1 MNAREKP
8 SLRAIA
14 NNSNR
19 RSQVVGGSQDPKLA
33 YGAAARN
40 DLQAGVN
47 KMRTAQQSSV

>member
-19 RSQVVGGSQDPKLA
+19 RSQVVSGSQDPKLA
-33 YGAAARN
+33 YGADVKN
-40 DLQAGVN
+40 DLVNGMN
-47 KMRTAQQSSV
+47 KMR

>member
-19 RSQVVGGSQDPKLA
+19 RSQVVGGSTDPKLA
-33 YGAAARN
+33 YGAVKN
-40 DLQAGVN
+40 DLGSGMN
-47 KMRTAQQSSV
+47 